1 MGELEGYH
9 AKQTINY
16 MFYTTSETE
25 GDVRPVK

>member
-25 GDVRPVK
+25 GDLDL